1 MNIDWLKAIQ
11 LKPRDFFG
19 LLVFG
24 FLLLWLPDEQAKFFG
39 IKIFREEFRG
49 LIGVGTLGALCF
61 WFVALIPSLN
71 EKWEAK
77 KEKSSILGRLD
88 SLNREEHQ
96 IISYCLRRGQISVN
110 LDLIYMPW
118 HSSLSQ
124 KGLLVQASGYGDQT
138 NWSFSIPDFVW
149 KYLEK
154 NREEFLG
161 RFDHPDE
168 LPRNRDF

>member
-11 LKPRDFFG
+11 LKPRYLFG
-19 LLVFG
+19 LLMFG
-24 FLLLWLPDEQAKFFG
+24 FLLLWLPDKQANFLG
-39 IKIFREEFRG
+39 IKIFRDEFRG
-49 LIGVGTLGALCF
+49 WIGVGTLGAMCF
-61 WFVALIPSLN
+61 WFVALLPILN
-71 EKWEAK
+71 ERNEAK
-77 KEKSSILGRLD
+77 KERASILERLN

-96 IISYCLRRGQISVN
+96 IISYCLRRGQASVN
-110 LDLIYMPW
+110 LDLVTMPW

-124 KGLLVQASGYGDQT
+124 KGLLIQASGYGDQT

-154 NREEFLG
+154 NGEEFLE

-168 LPRNRDF
+168 LPRNRLF